1 MAVYN
6 CEKVILSIL
15 QLLTEPNTD
24 DPLNPEASQAYRTS
38 AAVFAQRVRQCMTQQ
53 QQEQLWQQQARRHE

>member
-24 DPLNPEASQAYRTS
+24 DPLNPEASLAYRTS
-38 AAVFAQRVRQCMTQQ
+38 AAAFAQRVRQCMTQQ